1 MEILP
6 KDFVYLRI
14 IDPTIVQSVRYAS
27 EFNFVGTPI
36 NWYHSAEIILTK
48 QAAEGLKTVQEV
60 LKAYNY
66 CLVVYDGYRPQ
77 TAVDHFI
84 SWSQD
89 DDISQKELYYPTI
102 EKPDL
107 FKGYIAKKSGH
118 TRGSTVDLTIIELGK
133 SLHPI
138 EEKDIT
144 LANGERIKF
153 LDDGSVDMGSSF
165 DILHPVS
172 HHDTDLIPQECLD
185 KRNFLRKIMEEHGFK
200 AYSKEWWHYT
210 LIDEPYPETYFD
222 FPITAYEAYE
232 L

>member
-1 MEILP
+1 MMNLP
-6 KDFVYLRI
+6 ENFVYLRT

-27 EFNFVGTPI
+27 EFNFIGNAVNG
-36 NWYHSAEIILTK
+36 YHAAEIILTK
-48 QAAEGLKTVQEV
+48 QAAEALKSVQEA
-60 LKAYNY
+60 LKEYNY
-66 CLVVYDGYRPQ
+66 SLVVYDGYRPQ
-77 TAVDHFI
+77 MAVDHFV

-118 TRGSTVDLTIIELGK
+118 TRGSTVDLTIIELGR

-144 LANGERIKF
+144 LTSGEKVKF
-153 LDDGSVDMGSSF
+153 LDDGTIDMGSSF
-165 DILHPVS
+165 DLLHPVS
-172 HHDTDLIPQECLD
+172 HHDTDLLQQEFLN
-185 KRNFLRKIMEEHGFK
+185 KRNFLKKIMEDNGFK

-210 LIDEPYPETYFD
+210 LADEPYPETYFD
-222 FPITAYEAYE
+222 FPITNYE

>member
-1 MEILP
+1 MENLP
-6 KDFVYLRI
+6 EDFVYLRA

-27 EFNFVGTPI
+27 ESNFMGAPVNG
-36 NWYHSAEIILTK
+36 YQSSEIILTK
-48 QAAEGLKTVQEV
+48 QAAEALKAVQEA

-77 TAVDHFI
+77 TAVDQFI
-84 SWSQD
+84 LWSQD

-102 EKPDL
+102 EKLDL

-144 LANGERIKF
+144 LANGEGIKF

-185 KRNFLRKIMEEHGFK
+185 KRNFLRKTMEENGFK

-222 FPITAYEAYE
+222 FPITAYE